1 MARKDG
7 QTKKEGPDKAFSEA
21 KKKYDEAIAQNG
33 ELTQA
38 DVDQANTDAEEAKNA
53 VTEQECQVE
62 SAQKEADAAKQAL
75 DDAEKKRA
83 QAEADVQK
91 AKEERDAAKQT
102 YLQEAE
108 KST

>member
-1 MARKDG
+1 MQRK
-7 QTKKEGPDKAFSEA
+7 Q
-21 KKKYDEAIAQNG
+21 
-33 ELTQA
+33 
-38 DVDQANTDAEEAKNA
+38 KNA

-91 AKEERDAAKQT
+91 AKKKGMQLSRLIYRKQRSHPSPT
-102 YLQEAE
+102 AM
-108 KST
+108 